1 MPLSYPTLEQLIE
14 TARAEF
20 RRQLPNVDPT
30 VFGSWARG
38 FMDGTGAMAHA
49 LGFVVRDLEQELFP
63 QTATDE
69 FLDRWGSY
77 EDLPR
82 NPATGATGFISLNG
96 TVATVISAGEQ
107 FTGSNDIVYS
117 VLSPAA
123 VEVVTLLAISVTR
136 VGTTATATTST
147 PHKLATGM
155 STTISG
161 ADQAAYN
168 GTFPV
173 TVTGANIFT
182 YQVVGAPATPA
193 TGTISETSNFASL
206 NVQADTTGPETNLLA
221 GATLNVSLPDLASLA
236 YVQFSGIG
244 GGADLETDDDY
255 RDRIIE
261 SRSNISGVFTEDQ
274 IKIAARTVPGNTRV
288 FVKRPVTALGSG
300 TQGLPSYSPA
310 AGQVV
315 VIILRDND
323 ANIIPTQSVLDQT
336 KAVIIAEGKLPAHTR
351 ADDVFVL
358 APVAQVV
365 DFAFSAILPNTE
377 TMKTSIRNQLIAF
390 FQDSVTFEEDIPAPS
405 YQGAIQNTRDTV
417 TGERLQSF
425 TLSSPTAAVVVA
437 DGNIPILG
445 TVTFA

>member
-20 RRQLPNVDPT
+20 RRQLPDVDPT

-38 FMDGTGAMAHA
+38 FIDGCGAMAHA

-69 FLDRWGSY
+69 FLDRWGDY
-77 EDLPR
+77 ENLPR
-82 NPATGATGFISLNG
+82 NPAVGATGLISLNG
-96 TVATVISAGEQ
+96 TVGTVISAGEE

-123 VEVVTLLAISVTR
+123 VETVALLVTSLTR
-136 VGTTATATTST
+136 SGTTATAITST
-147 PHKLATGM
+147 PHMLATGM
-155 STTISG
+155 STTVSG
-161 ADQAAYN
+161 AVQTAYN
-168 GTFPV
+168 ITASV
-173 TVTGANIFT
+173 TVIGPNTFT
-182 YQVVGAPATPA
+182 YQVAGAPATPA
-193 TGTISETSNFASL
+193 TGTISETSDFASL
-206 NVQADTTGPETNLLA
+206 NVQAVTTGPATNMLA
-221 GATLNVSLPDLASLA
+221 GATLNVNLPNLASLA
-236 YVQFSGIG
+236 YVQFSAVG
-244 GGADLETDDDY
+244 GGTDIELDDDY

-336 KAVIIAEGKLPAHTR
+336 KDAIITPGKLPAHTR

-358 APVAQVV
+358 APTAQVV
-365 DFAFSAILPNTE
+365 DFAFSAISPNTE
-377 TMKTSIRNQLIAF
+377 TMKTSIRNQLTAF
-390 FQDSVTFEEDIPAPS
+390 FQDSVTFEDDIPAPS

-425 TLSSPTAAVVVA
+425 TLSSPTATIVVA
-437 DGNIPILG
+437 DGAIPILG
-445 TVTFA
+445 AVTFP

>member
-30 VFGSWARG
+30 VFGSWSRG
-38 FMDGTGAMAHA
+38 FIDGCGAMAHA
-49 LGFVVRDLEQELFP
+49 MGFLVRDLEQEMFP

-69 FLDRWGSY
+69 FLDRWGGY

-82 NPATGATGFISLNG
+82 NPATGASGLVSLNG
-96 TVATVISAGEQ
+96 TVATLINAGEQ
-107 FTGSNDIVYS
+107 FTGSNNVVYE
-117 VLSPAA
+117 VITPAA
-123 VEVVTLLAISVTR
+123 VEVVAFLLSSLTR
-136 VGTTATATTST
+136 SGTTATAITAV

-155 STTISG
+155 MTTISG
-161 ADQAAYN
+161 ATQTNYN
-168 GTFPV
+168 VSAQV
-173 TVTGANIFT
+173 TVTGANTFT
-182 YQVVGAPATPA
+182 YQVAGAPATPA
-193 TGTISETSNFASL
+193 TGTITETSNFATLS
-206 NVQADTTGPETNLLA
+206 VQALTTGPNTNLIA
-221 GATLNVSLPDLASLA
+221 GATMNSGIAGTSSLA

-244 GGADLETDDDY
+244 GGANVESDEDY

-274 IKIAARTVPGNTRV
+274 IKIAARTIPGNTRV

-315 VIILRDND
+315 VIVVRDDD

-336 KAVIIAEGKLPAHTR
+336 KAAIIAKGRLPAHTR

-377 TMKTSIRNQLIAF
+377 TMKTSIRNQLTAF

-405 YQGAIQNTRDTV
+405 YQGAIQNTRDLV

-425 TLSSPTAAVVVA
+425 ILTSPPGSIVVA
-437 DGNIPILG
+437 DGNIPVLG
-445 TVTFA
+445 AVTFP

>member
-1 MPLSYPTLEQLIE
+1 MSLSYPTLEQLIE
-14 TARAEF
+14 IARAEF
-20 RRQLPNVDPT
+20 RRQLPDVDPT
-30 VFGSWARG
+30 VFGSWSRG
-38 FMDGTGAMAHA
+38 FIDGCGAMAHA

-82 NPATGATGFISLNG
+82 NPAVGATGSISLNG
-96 TVATVISAGEQ
+96 TVATVINAGEQ
-107 FTGSNDIVYS
+107 FTGSNSIVYS

-123 VEVVTLLAISVTR
+123 VEVVTLLVTSITR
-136 VGTTATATTST
+136 SGTTATVITPT
-147 PHKLATGM
+147 PHKKATGM

-161 ADQAAYN
+161 AVQTAYN
-168 GTFPV
+168 GTFV
-173 TVTGANIFT
+173 ITVTGPNTYT
-182 YQVVGAPATPA
+182 YQVAGSPATPA

-206 NVQADTTGPETNLLA
+206 NVQADTAGPITNLQA
-221 GATLNVSLPDLASLA
+221 GATLNVSLPNLASLA
-236 YVQFSGIG
+236 YVQFGALG
-244 GGADLETDDDY
+244 GGADLELDDAY

-288 FVKRPVTALGSG
+288 FVKRPVASLGSG

-310 AGQVV
+310 PGQVV

-323 ANIIPTQSVLDQT
+323 DNIIPTQSILDQT
-336 KAVIIAEGKLPAHTR
+336 KAVIIAEGRLPAHTR
-351 ADDVFVL
+351 EADVFVL
-358 APVAQVV
+358 APVAQVI
-365 DFAFSAILPNTE
+365 DFNFSAINPNTE
-377 TMKTSIRNQLIAF
+377 TMKTSIRNQLEAF
-390 FQDSVTFEEDIPAPS
+390 FEDSVTFEEDIPAPS

-417 TGERLQSF
+417 SGDRLQSF
-425 TLSSPTAAVVVA
+425 TLSTPTAAIVVA

>member
-20 RRQLPNVDPT
+20 RRQLPDVDPT

-38 FMDGTGAMAHA
+38 FIDGCGAMAHA

-63 QTATDE
+63 QNATDE

-77 EDLPR
+77 ENLTR
-82 NPATGATGFISLNG
+82 NPATGATGFVSLNG
-96 TVATVISAGEQ
+96 TVGIVVNAGEQ
-107 FTGSNDIVYS
+107 FTGSNSVVYS
-117 VLSPAA
+117 ALSPAA
-123 VEVVTLLAISVTR
+123 VETVSLLAISLTR
-136 VGTTATATTST
+136 SGTTATAETPT
-147 PHKLATGM
+147 PHRLATGM

-168 GTFPV
+168 GLFPI
-173 TVTGANIFT
+173 TVTGPNTFT
-182 YQVVGAPATPA
+182 YQVSGAPATPA
-193 TGTISETSNFASL
+193 TGIISETSNFASI
-206 NVQADTTGPETNLLA
+206 NVQAVTTGPNTNLLA

-236 YVQFSGIG
+236 YVQFSALG
-244 GGADLETDDDY
+244 GGADLELDDDY

-288 FVKRPVTALGSG
+288 FVKRPVTSLGSG

-315 VIILRDND
+315 VIILRDD
-323 ANIIPTQSVLDQT
+323 DENIIPTQSVLDQT
-336 KAVIIAEGKLPAHTR
+336 KAVIISQGRLPAHTR
-351 ADDVFVL
+351 EADVFVL
-358 APVAQVV
+358 APVAQII
-365 DFAFSAILPNTE
+365 DFNFSAINPNTE
-377 TMKTSIRNQLIAF
+377 TMKTSVRNQLSAF
-390 FQDSVTFEEDIPAPS
+390 FEDSVTFEEDIPAPS

-417 TGERLQSF
+417 TGDRLLSF
-425 TLSSPTAAVVVA
+425 TLSTPTADIVVA
-437 DGNIPILG
+437 DGNIPVLG
-445 TVTFA
+445 AVTFS

>member
-20 RRQLPNVDPT
+20 RRQKPDIDPT

-38 FMDGTGAMAHA
+38 FIDGCGAMAHA
-49 LGFVVRDLEQELFP
+49 MGFLVRDLEQELFP
-63 QTATDE
+63 QTATEE

-82 NPATGATGFISLNG
+82 NPATGSSGFVSLNG
-96 TVATVISAGEQ
+96 TVATVINAGEQ
-107 FTGSNDIVYS
+107 FVGSNNITYS

-123 VEVVTLLAISVTR
+123 VEIVGLLVSSLTR
-136 VGTTATATTST
+136 SGTTATATTST
-147 PHKLATGM
+147 PHRLATGM

-161 ADQAAYN
+161 AAQTAYN
-168 GTFPV
+168 GLFPV
-173 TVTGANIFT
+173 TVTGPNTFT
-182 YQVVGAPATPA
+182 YQVAGSPATPA

-206 NVQADTTGPETNLLA
+206 HVQAISTGPVTNMIA
-221 GATLNVSLPDLASLA
+221 GATLNVNLPNLNTLA
-236 YVQFSGIG
+236 YVQFSALG
-244 GGADLETDDDY
+244 GGADLESDEDY

-274 IKIAARTVPGNTRV
+274 IKIAARTIPGNTRV

-315 VIILRDND
+315 VIIVRDDD
-323 ANIIPTQSVLDQT
+323 ANIIPTQSILDQT
-336 KAVIIAEGKLPAHTR
+336 KTAIITLGRLPAHTR
-351 ADDVFVL
+351 AADVFVL
-358 APVAQVV
+358 APVAQVIN
-365 DFAFSAILPNTE
+365 FTFSAINPNTE
-377 TMKTSIRNQLIAF
+377 TMKTSIRNQLTAF
-390 FQDSVTFEEDIPAPS
+390 FQDSVTFEDDIPAPS
-405 YQGAIQNTRDTV
+405 YQGAIQNTRDIV

-425 TLSSPTAAVVVA
+425 TLSTPTASISVA
-437 DGNIPILG
+437 DGNIPVLG
-445 TVTFA
+445 SVTFA

>member
-14 TARAEF
+14 IARAEF
-20 RRQLPNVDPT
+20 RRQLPDVDPT
-30 VFGSWARG
+30 VFGSWSRG
-38 FMDGTGAMAHA
+38 FIDGCGAMAHA

-63 QTATDE
+63 QNATGE

-82 NPATGATGFISLNG
+82 NPAVGATGFISLSG
-96 TVATVISAGEQ
+96 TVGTVISAGEQ
-107 FTGSNDIVYS
+107 FTGSNTVVYS

-123 VEVVTLLAISVTR
+123 VEVVTLLVSSITR
-136 VGTTATATTST
+136 AGTTATVATPT

-155 STTISG
+155 TMTVSG

-168 GTFPV
+168 GAFSV
-173 TVTGANIFT
+173 TVTGANT
-182 YQVVGAPATPA
+182 YTYPVAGSPATPA

-206 NVQADTTGPETNLLA
+206 NVQADTTGPSTNMPA
-221 GATLNVSLPDLASLA
+221 GATLNVSLTDLASLA
-236 YVQFSGIG
+236 YVQFSALG
-244 GGADLETDDDY
+244 GGADLELDDDY

-300 TQGLPSYSPA
+300 TPGLPSYSPA

-323 ANIIPTQSVLDQT
+323 ENIIPTQSILDQT
-336 KAVIIAEGKLPAHTR
+336 KAVIIAEGRLPAHTR
-351 ADDVFVL
+351 EADVFVL
-358 APVAQVV
+358 APVAQVI
-365 DFAFSAILPNTE
+365 DFNFSAINPNTE
-377 TMKTSIRNQLIAF
+377 TMKTSIRNQLEAF
-390 FQDSVTFEEDIPAPS
+390 FEDSVTFEEDIPAPS

-417 TGERLQSF
+417 SGDRLQSF
-425 TLSSPTAAVVVA
+425 TLSSPTAAIVVA

-445 TVTFA
+445 EVTFA

>member
-20 RRQLPNVDPT
+20 RRQLPDVDPT

-38 FMDGTGAMAHA
+38 FIDGCGAMAHA

-63 QTATDE
+63 QNATDE

-77 EDLPR
+77 ENLTR
-82 NPATGATGFISLNG
+82 NPATGATGFVSLNG
-96 TVATVISAGEQ
+96 TVATVINAGEL
-107 FTGSNDIVYS
+107 FTGSNSIVYS

-123 VEVVTLLAISVTR
+123 VETVSLLISSLTR
-136 VGTTATATTST
+136 SGTTATAITPT

-155 STTISG
+155 STAIAG

-173 TVTGANIFT
+173 TVTGANSFT
-182 YQVVGAPATPA
+182 YQVSGAPATPA
-193 TGTISETSNFASL
+193 TGVMSETSDFASL
-206 NVQADTTGPETNLLA
+206 NVQATTTGPATNLSA
-221 GATLNVSLPDLASLA
+221 GATLNVSLANLASLA
-236 YVQFSGIG
+236 YVQFSAIG
-244 GGADLETDDDY
+244 GGADLELDDDY

-300 TQGLPSYSPA
+300 VQGTPAYSPA

-315 VIILRDND
+315 VIIVRDD
-323 ANIIPTQSVLDQT
+323 EENIIPTQSVLDQT
-336 KAVIIAEGKLPAHTR
+336 KAVIITQGRLPAHTR
-351 ADDVFVL
+351 EADVFVL
-358 APVAQVV
+358 APVAQIVN
-365 DFAFSAILPNTE
+365 FNFLAINPNTE
-377 TMKTSIRNQLIAF
+377 TMKTSVRNQLTAF
-390 FQDSVTFEEDIPAPS
+390 FEDSVTFEEDIPAPS

-417 TGERLQSF
+417 TGDRLLSF
-425 TLSSPTAAVVVA
+425 TLSTPTADIVVA
-437 DGNIPILG
+437 DGNIPVLG
-445 TVTFA
+445 AVTFS

>member
-1 MPLSYPTLEQLIE
+1 MPLSYPTLESLIE

-38 FMDGTGAMAHA
+38 FIDGCGAMAHA
-49 LGFVVRDLEQELFP
+49 LGFLVRDLEQELFP
-63 QTATDE
+63 QTATGE
-69 FLDRWGSY
+69 FLDRWGAY

-82 NPATGATGFISLNG
+82 NPATGASGFISLNG
-96 TVATVISAGEQ
+96 TVAAVINAGEQ
-107 FTGSNDIVYS
+107 FTGSNNVVYS

-123 VEVVTLLAISVTR
+123 VETVTLLLTSLTR
-136 VGTTATATTST
+136 SGATATAVTPT
-147 PHKLATGM
+147 PHRLATGM
-155 STTISG
+155 SMTVSG
-161 ADQAAYN
+161 AVETEYN

-173 TVTGANIFT
+173 TVTGPNSYT
-182 YQVVGAPATPA
+182 YQVTGTPTTPA
-193 TGTISETSNFASL
+193 TGTITETSNFASL
-206 NVQADTTGPETNLLA
+206 NIQAVTTGPGTNMLA
-221 GATLNVSLPDLASLA
+221 GATLNVSLPDLDSLA
-236 YVQFSGIG
+236 YVQFSGVG
-244 GGADLETDDDY
+244 GGADLEQDDAY

-315 VIILRDND
+315 VIIVRDND
-323 ANIIPTQSVLDQT
+323 ANIIPTQAVLDQT
-336 KAVIIAEGKLPAHTR
+336 KAVIIADGKLPAHTR

-365 DFAFSAILPNTE
+365 DFVFSAILPNTE
-377 TMKTSIRNQLIAF
+377 TMKTAIRNQLIAF

-425 TLSSPTAAVVVA
+425 TLSSPTAAIVVA

-445 TVTFA
+445 TVTFP

>member
-1 MPLSYPTLEQLIE
+1 MSLTYPTLEQLIE
-14 TARAEF
+14 IARAEF
-20 RRQLPNVDPT
+20 RRQLPDVDPT
-30 VFGSWARG
+30 VFGSWSRG
-38 FMDGTGAMAHA
+38 FIDGCGAMAHA

-63 QTATDE
+63 QTATGE
-69 FLDRWGSY
+69 FLERWGGY

-82 NPATGATGFISLNG
+82 NPATGATGFVSLNG
-96 TVATVISAGEQ
+96 TVATVINAGEQ
-107 FTGSNDIVYS
+107 FTGSNDVVYS
-117 VLSPAA
+117 VISPAA
-123 VEVVTLLAISVTR
+123 VEVVALLITSLTR
-136 VGTTATATTST
+136 SGTTATATTPT

-155 STTISG
+155 QTTIAG
-161 ADQAAYN
+161 ADQAAYS
-168 GTFPV
+168 GLV
-173 TVTGANIFT
+173 TVIVTGANTFT
-182 YQVVGAPATPA
+182 YQVAGSPATPA
-193 TGTISETSNFASL
+193 TGTITETSNFASL
-206 NVQADTTGPETNLLA
+206 NVQATTTGPGTNMLA
-221 GATLNVSLPDLASLA
+221 GATLNVNLPNLSTLA
-236 YVQFSGIG
+236 YVQFSALG
-244 GGADLETDDDY
+244 GGADIESDDDY

-323 ANIIPTQSVLDQT
+323 ANIIPTQSILDQT
-336 KAVIIAEGKLPAHTR
+336 KAVIISEGRLPAHTR
-351 ADDVFVL
+351 EADVFVL

-365 DFAFSAILPNTE
+365 NFSFSAINPNTE

-417 TGERLQSF
+417 TGDRLLSF
-425 TLSSPTAAVVVA
+425 TLSTPTADIAVA
-437 DGNIPILG
+437 DGNIPALG

>member
-20 RRQLPNVDPT
+20 RRQLPDVDPT
-30 VFGSWARG
+30 VFGSWSRG
-38 FMDGTGAMAHA
+38 FIDGCGAMAHA

-136 VGTTATATTST
+136 VGTTATATTAT

-173 TVTGANIFT
+173 TVTGANAFT

-221 GATLNVSLPDLASLA
+221 GATLNVSLPNLASLA

-358 APVAQVV
+358 APVAQII

>member
-38 FMDGTGAMAHA
+38 FIDGCGAMAHA
-49 LGFVVRDLEQELFP
+49 LGFVVRDLELEMFP
-63 QTATDE
+63 QTATGE

-96 TVATVISAGEQ
+96 TVATVINAGEQ
-107 FTGSNDIVYS
+107 FTGSNSVVCS

-123 VEVVTLLAISVTR
+123 VEVVALLVSSITR
-136 VGTTATATTST
+136 SGTTATVITPT
-147 PHKLATGM
+147 PHRLATGM
-155 STTISG
+155 SMTVSG
-161 ADQAAYN
+161 AVETAYN
-168 GTFPV
+168 GTFSV
-173 TVTGANIFT
+173 TVTGANSYT
-182 YQVVGAPATPA
+182 YQVAGSPATPA
-193 TGTISETSNFASL
+193 TGIISETSNFASL
-206 NVQADTTGPETNLLA
+206 SVQAITTGPVTNMPA
-221 GATLNVSLPDLASLA
+221 GATLNVNLPNLATLA
-236 YVQFSGIG
+236 YVQFSALG
-244 GGADLETDDDY
+244 GGADLESDDDY

-274 IKIAARTVPGNTRV
+274 IKIAARSVPGNTRV
-288 FVKRPVTALGSG
+288 FVKRPVTSLGSG
-300 TQGLPSYSPA
+300 IQGTPAYSPA
-310 AGQVV
+310 PGQVV

-323 ANIIPTQSVLDQT
+323 ENIIPTQSILDQT
-336 KAVIIAEGKLPAHTR
+336 KAVIIAEGRLPAHTR
-351 ADDVFVL
+351 EADVFVL
-358 APVAQVV
+358 APVAQIV
-365 DFAFSAILPNTE
+365 DFNFSAINPNTA
-377 TMKTSIRNQLIAF
+377 TMKTSIQNQLTAF

-417 TGERLQSF
+417 TGDRLLSF
-425 TLSSPTAAVVVA
+425 TLSSPTADIIVA

-445 TVTFA
+445 AVTFA

>member
-30 VFGSWARG
+30 VFGSWSRG
-38 FMDGTGAMAHA
+38 FIDGCGAMAHA
-49 LGFVVRDLEQELFP
+49 MGFLVRDLEQEMFP

-69 FLDRWGSY
+69 FLDRWGGY

-82 NPATGATGFISLNG
+82 NPATGASGLVSLNG
-96 TVATVISAGEQ
+96 TVATLINAGEQ
-107 FTGSNDIVYS
+107 FTGSNNVVYS
-117 VLSPAA
+117 VITPAA
-123 VEVVTLLAISVTR
+123 VEVVALLLSSLTR
-136 VGTTATATTST
+136 SGTTATAITAV
-147 PHKLATGM
+147 PHRLATGM
-155 STTISG
+155 TVTISG
-161 ADQAAYN
+161 AVQTAYN
-168 GTFPV
+168 VSAMV
-173 TVTGANIFT
+173 TVTGANTFT
-182 YQVVGAPATPA
+182 YQVAGSPATPA
-193 TGTISETSNFASL
+193 TGSITETSSFATLS
-206 NVQADTTGPETNLLA
+206 VQATTTGPGTNLIA
-221 GATLNVSLPDLASLA
+221 GATMNAAVAGASSLA
-236 YVQFSGIG
+236 YVQFGGIG
-244 GGADLETDDDY
+244 GGADIESNDDY

-274 IKIAARTVPGNTRV
+274 IKIAARTIPGNTRV

-315 VIILRDND
+315 VIIVRDDD

-336 KAVIIAEGKLPAHTR
+336 KTAIITKGRLPAHTR

-365 DFAFSAILPNTE
+365 NFTFSAILPNTE
-377 TMKTSIRNQLIAF
+377 TMKTSIRNQLTAF

-405 YQGAIQNTRDTV
+405 YQGAIQNTRDIV

-425 TLSSPTAAVVVA
+425 TLSSPVAAIVVA
-437 DGNIPILG
+437 DGSIPVLG
-445 TVTFA
+445 AVTFP

>member
-30 VFGSWARG
+30 VFGSWSRG
-38 FMDGTGAMAHA
+38 FIDGCGAMAHA
-49 LGFVVRDLEQELFP
+49 LGFVVRDLEQEMFP

-69 FLDRWGSY
+69 FLDRWGVY

-82 NPATGATGFISLNG
+82 NPATGASGFVSLNG
-96 TVATVISAGEQ
+96 TVATTINAGEQ
-107 FTGSNDIVYS
+107 FTGSNDVVYS
-117 VLSPAA
+117 VISPAA
-123 VEVVTLLAISVTR
+123 VEVVALLLSSLTR
-136 VGTTATATTST
+136 SGTTATAITPT
-147 PHKLATGM
+147 PHRLATGM
-155 STTISG
+155 TVTISG
-161 ADQAAYN
+161 AAQAQYN
-168 GTFPV
+168 ISAAV
-173 TVTGANIFT
+173 TVIGANTFT
-182 YQVVGAPATPA
+182 YQVAGAPATPA
-193 TGTISETSNFASL
+193 TGSITETSDFASL
-206 NVQADTTGPETNLLA
+206 NVQATTTGPGTNLLA
-221 GATLNVSLPDLASLA
+221 GATMNVSLAGLGELA
-236 YVQFSGIG
+236 YVQFGGIG
-244 GGADLETDDDY
+244 GGADIENNDDY
-255 RDRIIE
+255 RSRIIE

-274 IKIAARTVPGNTRV
+274 IKIAARTIPGNTRV

-315 VIILRDND
+315 VIILRDDD

-336 KAVIIAEGKLPAHTR
+336 KDAIIALGKLPAHTR

-358 APVAQVV
+358 APTAQVENFV
-365 DFAFSAILPNTE
+365 FSAISPNTE
-377 TMKTSIRNQLIAF
+377 TMKTSIKNQLTAF

-405 YQGAIQNTRDTV
+405 YQGTIQNTRDTV

-425 TLSSPTAAVVVA
+425 TLSSPTAAIVVS
-437 DGNIPILG
+437 DGSIPVLG

>member
-30 VFGSWARG
+30 VFGSWSRG
-38 FMDGTGAMAHA
+38 FIDGCGAMAHA
-49 LGFVVRDLEQELFP
+49 LGFVVRDLEQEMFP

-69 FLDRWGSY
+69 FLDRWGAY

-82 NPATGATGFISLNG
+82 NPATGASGPISLNG
-96 TVATVISAGEQ
+96 TVATVINAGEQ
-107 FTGSNDIVYS
+107 FTGSNDVVYS
-117 VLSPAA
+117 VISPAA
-123 VEVVTLLAISVTR
+123 VEVVALLLTSLTR
-136 VGTTATATTST
+136 SGTTATAITAT

-155 STTISG
+155 SMTVSG
-161 ADQAAYN
+161 ADQGAYN
-168 GTFPV
+168 ILAPV
-173 TVTGANIFT
+173 TVIGPNTFT
-182 YQVVGAPATPA
+182 YQVAGSPATPA
-193 TGTISETSNFASL
+193 TGTINETSNFASL
-206 NVQADTTGPETNLLA
+206 NVQAITTGPGTNMIA
-221 GATLNVSLPDLASLA
+221 GSTLNVGLPNLSSLA
-236 YVQFSGIG
+236 YVQFAGVS
-244 GGADLETDDDY
+244 GGADLESNDDY

-274 IKIAARTVPGNTRV
+274 IKIAARTIPGNTRV

-315 VIILRDND
+315 VIVVRDD
-323 ANIIPTQSVLDQT
+323 DENIIPTQSILDQT
-336 KAVIIAEGKLPAHTR
+336 KTAILELGKLPAHTR

-365 DFAFSAILPNTE
+365 NFVFSAILPNTE

-390 FQDSVTFEEDIPAPS
+390 FQDSVTFEDDIPAPS
-405 YQGAIQNTRDTV
+405 YQGTIQNTRDTV

-425 TLSSPTAAVVVA
+425 TLSSPVAAIVVA
-437 DGNIPILG
+437 DGNIPVLG
-445 TVTFA
+445 TVTFP

>member
-20 RRQLPNVDPT
+20 RRQLPDIDPT

-38 FMDGTGAMAHA
+38 FIDGCGAMAHA

-63 QTATDE
+63 QNATDE

-82 NPATGATGFISLNG
+82 NPAVGATGFVSLNG
-96 TVATVISAGEQ
+96 TVGTVINAGEQ
-107 FTGSNDIVYS
+107 LTGSNTVVYS

-123 VEVVTLLAISVTR
+123 VETVALLVSSITR
-136 VGTTATATTST
+136 VGTTATATTPT

-155 STTISG
+155 STTIAG
-161 ADQAAYN
+161 AVQTAYN
-168 GTFPV
+168 GTFSV
-173 TVTGANIFT
+173 TVTGANTFT
-182 YQVVGAPATPA
+182 YQVAGSPVTPA
-193 TGTISETSNFASL
+193 TGTITETSDFASL
-206 NVQADTTGPETNLLA
+206 HVQADTTGPATNLSA
-221 GATLNVSLPDLASLA
+221 GATLNVNLPNLASLA
-236 YVQFSGIG
+236 YVQFSELG
-244 GGADLETDDDY
+244 GGADLESDDDY

-288 FVKRPVTALGSG
+288 FVKRPVTSLGSG
-300 TQGLPSYSPA
+300 VQGTPAYSPA
-310 AGQVV
+310 PGQVV

-323 ANIIPTQSVLDQT
+323 ANIIPTQSILDQT
-336 KAVIIAEGKLPAHTR
+336 KEVIITEGRLPAHTR
-351 ADDVFVL
+351 EADVFVL
-358 APVAQVV
+358 APVAQVIN
-365 DFAFSAILPNTE
+365 FNFSAINPNTE
-377 TMKTSIRNQLIAF
+377 TMKTSVRNQLSAF
-390 FQDSVTFEEDIPAPS
+390 FQDSVTFEDDIPAPS

-425 TLSSPTAAVVVA
+425 TLSTPTADIVVA